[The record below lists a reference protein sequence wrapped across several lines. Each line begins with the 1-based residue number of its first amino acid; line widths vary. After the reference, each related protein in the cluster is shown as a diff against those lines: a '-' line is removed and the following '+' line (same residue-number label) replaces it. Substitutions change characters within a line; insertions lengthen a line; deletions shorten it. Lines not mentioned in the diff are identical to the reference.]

1 MIIISDFPPTAQQRP
16 RVTRSHTYDPSKKDK
31 VDFLKSVMTQL
42 PKAPLTSSILIRI
55 DFYFKRPKS
64 HFTSKGELSRFAPRE
79 YTKKPDIDN
88 LIKFVLDA
96 LNGHLYV
103 DDAQVI
109 SLAARKLYAEND
121 GIEIRVTEYGDLNF
135 FEKQFLNDCKR
146 DLGI

>member
-1 MIIISDFPPTAQQRP
+1 MIIVSEFPPTAQKRP

-42 PKAPLTSSILIRI
+42 PKAPLTSPLLLRI
-55 DFYFKRPKS
+55 DFNFKRPKS
-64 HFTSKGELSRFAPRE
+64 HFTSKGELTRFAPRE

-103 DDAQVI
+103 DDAQII

-121 GIEIRVTEYGDLNF
+121 GIEIRVTEYEDLDFFKSNF
-135 FEKQFLNDCKR
+135 
-146 DLGI
+146 

>member
-16 RVTRSHTYDPSKKDK
+16 RVNRFVTYDPSKKDK
-31 VDFLKSVMTQL
+31 LDFLKSVMTQI
-42 PKAPLTSSILIRI
+42 PKAPLTSPLLLRI

-79 YTKKPDIDN
+79 HTKKPDIDN

-109 SLAARKLYAEND
+109 SLAARKLYAENN

-146 DLGI
+146 DFGI